1 MSQRQETRKAGG
13 TEETGTRVGIEG
25 KGRFGVK
32 GYSQKEPYRRTSV
45 TIVED
50 RKKLNREA
58 TFKIKYKA
66 RSGKI
71 QQILAD
77 MPRPPRTTSRT
88 WRRKSGRRRALMR
101 S

>member
-32 GYSQKEPYRRTSV
+32 GYSQKEPYRRASV
-45 TIVED
+45 NIVED
-50 RKKLNREA
+50 WKKLNREA
-58 TFKIKYKA
+58 TLKIKYKA

-77 MPRPPRTTSRT
+77 MPRPSRTTSRT
-88 WRRKSGRRRALMR
+88 RRRRRRRRRAPTR